1 MEQTTEADAQVIV
14 KKRGGA
20 GIIRLNRPK
29 AINSLT
35 LPMVRDLFQALQRF
49 EEDPDV
55 SCVVLSGEGDR
66 GLCAGGDVRIIH
78 DLGKAGDPQ
87 VLDFWR
93 EEFPLNYRIARFSK
107 PYIALMDGIVMG
119 GGVGI
124 SAHGSHRIVTERTK
138 LAMPETGIGYFPD
151 VGGSWLLPR
160 APGECGT
167 WLGLTGNAVTAADA
181 IYAGFADYIVPL
193 DRLDGLVQNLSQAA
207 DIDSIET
214 AIMAQAVEADEGVLS
229 LNRDIID
236 ATFRFDT
243 VEEIFAALSARQ
255 DAFSRETLE
264 VLQKRSPTSL
274 KLTLKLLRLGRE
286 SASLIECLEREICR
300 RHGDIAPARFL
311 RRRACGPY
319 RQGPQSPLATGAA
332 GRGAGGESG
341 ALFCRAFRQSVS
353 RSSPLDQWRPRL
365 LPGDWQISALI
376 PVTSTRTRAT
386 LNANTCFGRNEFH
399 GSLRDFGKGDA
410 KEIRLLALYEII
422 TF

>member
-1 MEQTTEADAQVIV
+1 MEQRTKADAQVIV
-14 KKRGGA
+14 EKRGAA

-49 EEDPDV
+49 EEDADI
-55 SCVVLSGEGDR
+55 SCVVLTGEGDR

-93 EEFPLNYRIARFSK
+93 EEFPLNYRIARFGK

-167 WLGLTGNAVTAADA
+167 WLGLTGNVVTAADA
-181 IYAGFADYIVPL
+181 IYAGFADYLVPS
-193 DRLDGLVQNLSQAA
+193 DRLDGLIQDLSQAA
-207 DIDSIET
+207 DTDSIET
-214 AIMAQAVEADEGVLS
+214 AIAVRAVEAGEGVLS
-229 LNRDIID
+229 INRDIID

-243 VEEIFAALSARQ
+243 VEEIFEALSARQ

-286 SASLIECLEREICR
+286 SASLIECLEREFAAGTEILR
-300 RHGDIAPARFL
+300 QHDFYEGVRAALVDKDRNPRWQPARLEEVREEDIAPYF
-311 RRRACGPY
+311 
-319 RQGPQSPLATGAA
+319 AA
-332 GRGAGGESG
+332 HSG
-341 ALFCRAFRQSVS
+341 NLF
-353 RSSPLDQWRPRL
+353 PDHRL
-365 LPGDWQISALI
+365 
-376 PVTSTRTRAT
+376 
-386 LNANTCFGRNEFH
+386 
-399 GSLRDFGKGDA
+399 
-410 KEIRLLALYEII
+410 
-422 TF
+422 

>member
-1 MEQTTEADAQVIV
+1 MEQRTEADAQVIV
-14 KKRGGA
+14 EKRGAA

-49 EEDPDV
+49 EEDADI
-55 SCVVLSGEGDR
+55 SCVVLTGEGDR

-93 EEFPLNYRIARFSK
+93 EEFPLNYRIARFGK

-181 IYAGFADYIVPL
+181 IYAGFADYLVPS
-193 DRLDGLVQNLSQAA
+193 DRLDGLVQDLSQAA
-207 DIDSIET
+207 DTDSIET
-214 AIMAQAVEADEGVLS
+214 AIAARADEAGEGVLS
-229 LNRDIID
+229 INREIID
-236 ATFRFDT
+236 ATFRFDII
-243 VEEIFAALSARQ
+243 EEIFEALSARK

-286 SASLIECLEREICR
+286 SASLIECLEREFAAGTEILR
-300 RHGDIAPARFL
+300 QHDFYEGVRAALVDKDRNPRWQPTRLEEVREEDIAPYF
-311 RRRACGPY
+311 
-319 RQGPQSPLATGAA
+319 AA
-332 GRGAGGESG
+332 HSG
-341 ALFCRAFRQSVS
+341 NLF
-353 RSSPLDQWRPRL
+353 PDHRL
-365 LPGDWQISALI
+365 
-376 PVTSTRTRAT
+376 
-386 LNANTCFGRNEFH
+386 
-399 GSLRDFGKGDA
+399 
-410 KEIRLLALYEII
+410 
-422 TF
+422 

>member
-1 MEQTTEADAQVIV
+1 MAAEEASLELATSAEAQVIIE
-14 KKRGGA
+14 RQGGA

-35 LPMVRDLFQALQRF
+35 LPMVRLLFQALARF
-49 EEDPDV
+49 EDDPDV
-55 SCVVLSGEGDR
+55 SCVVLTGEGER

-107 PYIALMDGIVMG
+107 PYVALMDGIVMG

-151 VGGSWLLPR
+151 VGGSWLLPK

-167 WLGLTGNAVTAADA
+167 WLGLTGNAVAGADA
-181 IYAGFADYIVPL
+181 IYAGFADYLVPS
-193 DRLDGLVQNLSQAA
+193 DGLEVLVGDLSRATDIEGLEAA
-207 DIDSIET
+207 IT
-214 AIMAQAVEADEGVLS
+214 AYAVDAGEAVLAV
-229 LNRDIID
+229 NRDIID

-243 VEEIFAALSARQ
+243 VEEIFAALSARD

-264 VLQKRSPTSL
+264 ALQKRSPTSL

-286 SASLIECLEREICR
+286 SASLIECLERE
-300 RHGDIAPARFL
+300 F
-311 RRRACGPY
+311 
-319 RQGPQSPLATGAA
+319 AA
-332 GRGAGGESG
+332 GTEILRGHDFYEGVRA
-341 ALFCRAFRQSVS
+341 ALVDKDRNPR
-353 RSSPLDQWRPRL
+353 WRPLLLEEVNEEDLARYFAEHSGNLFPEHRL
-365 LPGDWQISALI
+365 
-376 PVTSTRTRAT
+376 
-386 LNANTCFGRNEFH
+386 
-399 GSLRDFGKGDA
+399 
-410 KEIRLLALYEII
+410 
-422 TF
+422 

>member
-1 MEQTTEADAQVIV
+1 MEQRMEADAQVIV
-14 KKRGGA
+14 EKRGGA

-49 EEDPDV
+49 EEDAGV
-55 SCVVLSGEGDR
+55 SCVVLTGEGDR

-93 EEFPLNYRIARFSK
+93 EEFPLNYRIARFGK

-181 IYAGFADYIVPL
+181 IYAGFADYLVPS
-193 DRLDGLVQNLSQAA
+193 DRLDGLVQDLSQAA
-207 DIDSIET
+207 DTASIET
-214 AIMAQAVEADEGVLS
+214 VITAHAVEAGEGVLS
-229 LNRDIID
+229 INRDIID

-243 VEEIFAALSARQ
+243 VEEIFEALAARQ

-286 SASLIECLEREICR
+286 SASLIECLEREFAAGTEILR
-300 RHGDIAPARFL
+300 QHDFYEGVRAALVDKDRNPRWQPARLEEVREEDIAP
-311 RRRACGPY
+311 Y
-319 RQGPQSPLATGAA
+319 LAAH
-332 GRGAGGESG
+332 SG
-341 ALFCRAFRQSVS
+341 NLF
-353 RSSPLDQWRPRL
+353 PDHRL
-365 LPGDWQISALI
+365 
-376 PVTSTRTRAT
+376 
-386 LNANTCFGRNEFH
+386 
-399 GSLRDFGKGDA
+399 
-410 KEIRLLALYEII
+410 
-422 TF
+422 

>member
-1 MEQTTEADAQVIV
+1 MEQRTEADAQVIV
-14 KKRGGA
+14 EKRGGA

-49 EEDPDV
+49 EEDAGI
-55 SCVVLSGEGDR
+55 SCVVLTGEGDR

-93 EEFPLNYRIARFSK
+93 EEFPLNYRIARFGK

-138 LAMPETGIGYFPD
+138 FAMPETGIGYFPD

-181 IYAGFADYIVPL
+181 IYAGFADYLVPS
-193 DRLDGLVQNLSQAA
+193 DRLDGLVQDLSQAA
-207 DIDSIET
+207 DTDSIET
-214 AIMAQAVEADEGVLS
+214 VIAAHAVEAGEGVLS
-229 LNRDIID
+229 INRDIID
-236 ATFRFDT
+236 ATFSFDT

-255 DAFSRETLE
+255 DAFSRETLK

-274 KLTLKLLRLGRE
+274 KLTLRLLRLGRE
-286 SASLIECLEREICR
+286 SASLIECLEREFAAGTEILR
-300 RHGDIAPARFL
+300 QHDFYEGVRAALVDKDRNPRWQPARLEEVREEDIAPYF
-311 RRRACGPY
+311 
-319 RQGPQSPLATGAA
+319 AA
-332 GRGAGGESG
+332 HSG
-341 ALFCRAFRQSVS
+341 NLF
-353 RSSPLDQWRPRL
+353 PDHRL
-365 LPGDWQISALI
+365 
-376 PVTSTRTRAT
+376 
-386 LNANTCFGRNEFH
+386 
-399 GSLRDFGKGDA
+399 
-410 KEIRLLALYEII
+410 
-422 TF
+422 

>member
-1 MEQTTEADAQVIV
+1 MEQRTEADEQVIV
-14 KKRGGA
+14 EKRGGA

-49 EEDPDV
+49 EEDADI
-55 SCVVLSGEGDR
+55 SCVVLTGEGDR

-93 EEFPLNYRIARFSK
+93 EEFPLNYRIARFGK

-160 APGECGT
+160 APGECGA
-167 WLGLTGNAVTAADA
+167 WLGLTGNVVTAADA
-181 IYAGFADYIVPL
+181 IYAGFADYLVPS
-193 DRLDGLVQNLSQAA
+193 DRLDGLIQDLSQAA
-207 DIDSIET
+207 DTDSIET
-214 AIMAQAVEADEGVLS
+214 AIAVRAVEAGEGVLS
-229 LNRDIID
+229 INRDIID

-243 VEEIFAALSARQ
+243 VEEIFEALSARQ

-286 SASLIECLEREICR
+286 SASLIECLEREFAAGTEILR
-300 RHGDIAPARFL
+300 QHDFYEGVRAALVDKDRNPRWQPARLEEVREEDIAPYF
-311 RRRACGPY
+311 
-319 RQGPQSPLATGAA
+319 AA
-332 GRGAGGESG
+332 HSG
-341 ALFCRAFRQSVS
+341 NLF
-353 RSSPLDQWRPRL
+353 PDHRL
-365 LPGDWQISALI
+365 
-376 PVTSTRTRAT
+376 
-386 LNANTCFGRNEFH
+386 
-399 GSLRDFGKGDA
+399 
-410 KEIRLLALYEII
+410 
-422 TF
+422 

>member
-1 MEQTTEADAQVIV
+1 LRDRAKAAKMGGRTAVEEATLELATEAEVPVIV
-14 KKRGGA
+14 ERRGGA

-35 LPMVRDLFQALQRF
+35 LPMVRAMFQALHRF
-49 EEDPDV
+49 EDDPGI
-55 SCVVLSGEGDR
+55 SCVVLTGEGDR

-93 EEFPLNYRIARFSK
+93 EEFPLNYRIARFGK
-107 PYIALMDGIVMG
+107 PYVALMDGIVMG

-151 VGGSWLLPR
+151 VGGSWLLPK

-181 IYAGFADYIVPL
+181 IYAGFSDHLVPSEHLAD
-193 DRLDGLVQNLSQAA
+193 LVRDLSQAA
-207 DIDSIET
+207 DAEGVEA
-214 AIMAQAVEADEGVLS
+214 AIRAYAVEAGEGILS
-229 LNRDIID
+229 ANRRIID

-243 VEEIFAALSARQ
+243 VEEIFAALSARD

-264 VLQKRSPTSL
+264 ALQKRSPTSL

-286 SASLIECLEREICR
+286 SASLIECLEREFAAGTEILR
-300 RHGDIAPARFL
+300 GHDFYEGVRAALVDKDRNPRWQPARL
-311 RRRACGPY
+311 EEVRA
-319 RQGPQSPLATGAA
+319 
-332 GRGAGGESG
+332 E
-341 ALFCRAFRQSVS
+341 
-353 RSSPLDQWRPRL
+353 DL
-365 LPGDWQISALI
+365 LPYFAAHSGNLF
-376 PVTSTRTRAT
+376 PR
-386 LNANTCFGRNEFH
+386 H
-399 GSLRDFGKGDA
+399 
-410 KEIRLLALYEII
+410 RL
-422 TF
+422 

>member
-1 MEQTTEADAQVIV
+1 MERRAEADAQVIIE
-14 KKRGGA
+14 KRGGA

-55 SCVVLSGEGDR
+55 SCVVLTGEGDR
-66 GLCAGGDVRIIH
+66 GLCAGG

-93 EEFPLNYRIARFSK
+93 EEFPLNYRIARFAK

-167 WLGLTGNAVTAADA
+167 WLGMTGNAVTAADA
-181 IYAGFADYIVPL
+181 IYAGFADYSVPS
-193 DRLDGLVQNLSQAA
+193 DRLDGLVQDLSQAA
-207 DIDSIET
+207 DTDSIEA
-214 AIMAQAVEADEGVLS
+214 AIMAHAVEADEGVLS
-229 LNRDIID
+229 INRDIID

-243 VEEIFAALSARQ
+243 VEEIFAALSARA

-286 SASLIECLEREICR
+286 SASLIECLEREFAAGTEILR
-300 RHGDIAPARFL
+300 QHDFYEGVRAALVDKDRNPLWQPARLDEVREEDIAPYFVAH
-311 RRRACGPY
+311 
-319 RQGPQSPLATGAA
+319 
-332 GRGAGGESG
+332 SG
-341 ALFCRAFRQSVS
+341 NLF
-353 RSSPLDQWRPRL
+353 PDHRL
-365 LPGDWQISALI
+365 
-376 PVTSTRTRAT
+376 
-386 LNANTCFGRNEFH
+386 
-399 GSLRDFGKGDA
+399 
-410 KEIRLLALYEII
+410 
-422 TF
+422 

>member
-14 KKRGGA
+14 KKGGGA

-35 LPMVRDLFQALQRF
+35 LAMVRGLFQALQRF
-49 EEDPDV
+49 EEDAGV
-55 SCVVLSGEGDR
+55 ACAVLTGEGDR

-181 IYAGFADYIVPL
+181 IYAGFADYIVPS
-193 DRLDGLVQNLSQAA
+193 DRLDGLVQNLSQVA

-286 SASLIECLEREICR
+286 SASLIECLS
-300 RHGDIAPARFL
+300 GNLPPARRYCASTIFTK
-311 RRRACGPY
+311 ACV
-319 RQGPQSPLATGAA
+319 RPL
-332 GRGAGGESG
+332 
-341 ALFCRAFRQSVS
+341 
-353 RSSPLDQWRPRL
+353 
-365 LPGDWQISALI
+365 
-376 PVTSTRTRAT
+376 STRTAIPAGNRRGWKRCGRRIWRPILPGIPAICFPIIAFRSVETAPVAWRLANLRPHSCDKHKDEGYAQCEYMFRA
-386 LNANTCFGRNEFH
+386 
-399 GSLRDFGKGDA
+399 
-410 KEIRLLALYEII
+410 
-422 TF
+422 

>member
-1 MEQTTEADAQVIV
+1 MEADAQVIV
-14 KKRGGA
+14 EKRGGA

-49 EEDPDV
+49 EEDAGV
-55 SCVVLSGEGDR
+55 SCVVLTGEGDR

-93 EEFPLNYRIARFSK
+93 EEFPLNYRIARFGK

-181 IYAGFADYIVPL
+181 IYAGFADYLVPS
-193 DRLDGLVQNLSQAA
+193 DRLDGLVQDLSQAA
-207 DIDSIET
+207 DTASIET
-214 AIMAQAVEADEGVLS
+214 VITAHAVEAGEGVLS
-229 LNRDIID
+229 INRDIID

-243 VEEIFAALSARQ
+243 VEEIFEALAARQ

-286 SASLIECLEREICR
+286 SASLIECLEREFAAGTEILR
-300 RHGDIAPARFL
+300 QHDFYEGVRAALVDKDRNPRWQPARLEEVREEDIAP
-311 RRRACGPY
+311 Y
-319 RQGPQSPLATGAA
+319 LAAH
-332 GRGAGGESG
+332 SG
-341 ALFCRAFRQSVS
+341 NLF
-353 RSSPLDQWRPRL
+353 PDHRL
-365 LPGDWQISALI
+365 
-376 PVTSTRTRAT
+376 
-386 LNANTCFGRNEFH
+386 
-399 GSLRDFGKGDA
+399 
-410 KEIRLLALYEII
+410 
-422 TF
+422 

>member
-1 MEQTTEADAQVIV
+1 MEQRTEADAQVIV
-14 KKRGGA
+14 EKRGGA

-49 EEDPDV
+49 EEDAGV
-55 SCVVLSGEGDR
+55 SCVVLTGEGDR

-93 EEFPLNYRIARFSK
+93 EEFPLNYRIARFGK

-181 IYAGFADYIVPL
+181 IYAGFADYLVPS
-193 DRLDGLVQNLSQAA
+193 DRLEGLVQDLSQAA
-207 DIDSIET
+207 DTDSIET
-214 AIMAQAVEADEGVLS
+214 AIAAHAVEAGEGVLS
-229 LNRDIID
+229 INRDIID

-243 VEEIFAALSARQ
+243 VEEIVAALSARH

-286 SASLIECLEREICR
+286 SASLIECLEREFAAGTEILR
-300 RHGDIAPARFL
+300 RHDFYEGVRAALVDKDRNPRWQPARLEEVREEDIAPYF
-311 RRRACGPY
+311 
-319 RQGPQSPLATGAA
+319 AA
-332 GRGAGGESG
+332 HSG
-341 ALFCRAFRQSVS
+341 NLF
-353 RSSPLDQWRPRL
+353 PDHRL
-365 LPGDWQISALI
+365 
-376 PVTSTRTRAT
+376 
-386 LNANTCFGRNEFH
+386 
-399 GSLRDFGKGDA
+399 
-410 KEIRLLALYEII
+410 
-422 TF
+422 

>member
-1 MEQTTEADAQVIV
+1 MELATEAEAQVIV
-14 KKRGGA
+14 EQRGGA

-35 LPMVRDLFQALQRF
+35 LPMVRILFQALARF
-49 EEDPDV
+49 EDDPEV
-55 SCVVLSGEGDR
+55 SCVVLSGEGER

-93 EEFPLNYRIARFSK
+93 EEFPLNYRIARFGK
-107 PYIALMDGIVMG
+107 PYVALMDGIVMG

-124 SAHGSHRIVTERTK
+124 SAHGSHRIVTERTR

-151 VGGSWLLPR
+151 VGGSWLLPK

-167 WLGLTGNAVTAADA
+167 WLGLTGNAVAATDA
-181 IYAGFADYIVPL
+181 IYAGFADYLMPSE
-193 DRLDGLVQNLSQAA
+193 GLESLVADLSRAKDIEGIEAA
-207 DIDSIET
+207 I
-214 AIMAQAVEADEGVLS
+214 AAYAVDAGEGVLA

-243 VEEIFAALSARQ
+243 VEEIFAALSARD

-286 SASLIECLEREICR
+286 SASLIECLEREFAAGTEILR
-300 RHGDIAPARFL
+300 GHDFYEGVRAALVDKDRNPRWRPARL
-311 RRRACGPY
+311 EEVRAEDLSPY
-319 RQGPQSPLATGAA
+319 FAEHA
-332 GRGAGGESG
+332 GN
-341 ALFCRAFRQSVS
+341 LF
-353 RSSPLDQWRPRL
+353 PEHRL
-365 LPGDWQISALI
+365 
-376 PVTSTRTRAT
+376 
-386 LNANTCFGRNEFH
+386 
-399 GSLRDFGKGDA
+399 
-410 KEIRLLALYEII
+410 
-422 TF
+422 